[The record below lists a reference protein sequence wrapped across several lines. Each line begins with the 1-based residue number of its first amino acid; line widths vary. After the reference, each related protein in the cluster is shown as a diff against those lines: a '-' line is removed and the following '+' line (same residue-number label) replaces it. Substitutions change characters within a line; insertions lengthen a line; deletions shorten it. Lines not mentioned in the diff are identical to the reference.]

1 MLKNII
7 EPIKLL
13 RGTHS
18 HTARTG
24 QGCMMNIIAYL
35 NGESQIT
42 DQSECVCFVVRPI
55 AIWFND
61 FLQDDERHI
70 LIPFIERAMGSA
82 TKDRMEI
89 ARRVHLVADMAERM
103 SIAVNKYAESAA
115 KSAKS
120 AKYAE
125 SAESA
130 AKSAESAEFAA
141 KSAESA
147 EFAAKSAEL
156 AAEFAAKSA
165 ELAEFAAKSAE
176 LAAEFAAKSAEL
188 AAEFAAKSAE
198 LAAESAEFAA
208 KSAELAAEFAA
219 KSAELA
225 AEFAA
230 IREEIKSACIGFL
243 DRALPQQ
250 EQGPVVIERAI
261 RLRELVTT

>member
-13 RGTHS
+13 RGSHA

-24 QGCMMNIIAYL
+24 QGCVMNVIAYL

-103 SIAVNKYAESAA
+103 SIAVNKYA
-115 KSAKS
+115 
-120 AKYAE
+120 
-125 SAESA
+125 
-130 AKSAESAEFAA
+130 KSAESAE
-141 KSAESA
+141 S
-147 EFAAKSAEL
+147 AKSAEL
-156 AAEFAAKSA
+156 AAEF
-165 ELAEFAAKSAE
+165 
-176 LAAEFAAKSAEL
+176 
-188 AAEFAAKSAE
+188 
-198 LAAESAEFAA
+198 
-208 KSAELAAEFAA
+208 
-219 KSAELA
+219 AELA

-261 RLRELVTT
+261 RLRELVTA